1 MASMSTVVSRSTRPQ
16 VGEVIRSERLEL
28 GDEVVIET
36 YVQTHGHTL
45 AH

>member
-1 MASMSTVVSRSTRPQ
+1 MASMSTVLSTSKRPR
-16 VGEVIRSERLEL
+16 VGEVIRSDRLEL
-28 GDEVVIET
+28 GDEVVVET